1 MKIAP
6 FVTAVVLLSSFII
19 AEVVEAKV
27 IRLPFGKITNSIATD
42 GKTYGGCIALINFD
56 IKKTAPNCTSGSV
69 AGHSYVSFSCT
80 GDLQPADTGLM
91 LFEQAQMAQLMG
103 KEVRFEIDDAKKHNG
118 FCMVT
123 RAEIRT
129 PVQ

>member
-1 MKIAP
+1 MKKL
-6 FVTAVVLLSSFII
+6 VLSSII
-19 AEVVEAKV
+19 AVTVLTSVATEAKV

-56 IKKTAPNCTSGSV
+56 IKKTAPSCSSGSV

-80 GDLQPADTGLM
+80 GDLQPEETGLM

-129 PVQ
+129 PVL

>member
-1 MKIAP
+1 MRKL
-6 FVTAVVLLSSFII
+6 VLSSLI
-19 AEVVEAKV
+19 AMTALTSVIAEAKV

-56 IKKTAPNCTSGSV
+56 IKKTAPNCTAGSV
-69 AGHSYVSFSCT
+69 AGHSYVSFSCN
-80 GDLQPADTGLM
+80 GDLQDAETGLM

-129 PVQ
+129 PVL